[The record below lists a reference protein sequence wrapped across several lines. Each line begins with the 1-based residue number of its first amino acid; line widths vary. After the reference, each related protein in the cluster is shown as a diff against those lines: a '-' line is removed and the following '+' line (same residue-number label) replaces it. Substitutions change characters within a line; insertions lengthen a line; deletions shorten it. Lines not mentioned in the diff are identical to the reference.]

1 MRLWMRGAR
10 PGVWGGVE
18 SWVPAVCPGV
28 GVQVGRPRSGLDLGW
43 RKGGSHFSAR
53 VPGGSQL
60 PGRLCIVLTV
70 VLLAEVPVTV
80 SDPPLEVA
88 FAKQLQQR
96 EAVCSHS
103 LACRVSG
110 AGASVPWACWPAS
123 PGPRSVTSLSGQ
135 AQGLAGS
142 LASSAGRAPPVP
154 RGLALRGLR
163 LSAGLVQVVSGACLP
178 SAVLDGGRVCP
189 CAPV

>member
-1 MRLWMRGAR
+1 MDVQPYAFTTKSLFVGHMDYKYLRWQVRRVPLDARAR

-18 SWVPAVCPGV
+18 S
-28 GVQVGRPRSGLDLGW
+28 
-43 RKGGSHFSAR
+43 R

-103 LACRVSG
+103 LARRVSG
-110 AGASVPWACWPAS
+110 AGAPVPWACWPAS
-123 PGPRSVTSLSGQ
+123 PGPSSVTSPSRQ

-142 LASSAGRAPPVP
+142 LTSSAGRAPPSLVAWLCAACACQP
-154 RGLALRGLR
+154 VSSRWFQVHACRR
-163 LSAGLVQVVSGACLP
+163 LCWTVGV
-178 SAVLDGGRVCP
+178 
-189 CAPV
+189 

>member
-1 MRLWMRGAR
+1 MRGAR

-18 SWVPAVCPGV
+18 SWVPAVCRGV

-43 RKGGSHFSAR
+43 QKGGSHFSAR

-110 AGASVPWACWPAS
+110 AGAPVPWACWPAS
-123 PGPRSVTSLSGQ
+123 PGPSSVTSPSRQ

-142 LASSAGRAPPVP
+142 LTSSAGRAPPSLVAWLCAACACQP
-154 RGLALRGLR
+154 VSSRWFQVRACRR
-163 LSAGLVQVVSGACLP
+163 LCWTVGV
-178 SAVLDGGRVCP
+178 
-189 CAPV
+189 

>member
-1 MRLWMRGAR
+1 MPLDARAR

-18 SWVPAVCPGV
+18 SWVPAVCRGV

-43 RKGGSHFSAR
+43 QKGGSHFSAR

-103 LACRVSG
+103 LACV
-110 AGASVPWACWPAS
+110 
-123 PGPRSVTSLSGQ
+123 
-135 AQGLAGS
+135 
-142 LASSAGRAPPVP
+142 
-154 RGLALRGLR
+154 
-163 LSAGLVQVVSGACLP
+163 
-178 SAVLDGGRVCP
+178 
-189 CAPV
+189 